1 MIAGKR
7 QNQDDGNY
15 TKVPNNIL
23 KARNLS
29 SEAVRVLS
37 LMIDR
42 QSALDNGGKL
52 LSGGTFYMVAS
63 AFDDAMDI
71 SGTQVQKKVIPEL
84 EEKGLISKFP
94 CPSGVDSIYK
104 RYNFYLLNWDTIYN
118 YDGSQKDPQKEAQK
132 KEKGKKAQETLK
144 SRRAAQNKPQQDKE
158 VRRRDIALRLGY
170 RDISDMEAIDL
181 TPPFDDNESAS
192 MVKTLTKKLALH
204 RVGILELDYDYIFNE
219 TVELYMA
226 WTKRRRGLSEHE
238 VNGAIDKYMEL
249 FNGIINS
256 VLTKNDTKD

>member
-7 QNQDDGNY
+7 QNKDDGNY

-84 EEKGLISKFP
+84 EEKGLISKIP
-94 CPSGVDSIYK
+94 CPQGVDSIYK
-104 RYNFYLLNWDTIYN
+104 RYNFYILNWDTIYN
-118 YDGSQKDPQKEAQK
+118 YDGSQKDPLREAKK
-132 KEKGKKAQETLK
+132 KEKGKRAQESL
-144 SRRAAQNKPQQDKE
+144 
-158 VRRRDIALRLGY
+158 
-170 RDISDMEAIDL
+170 
-181 TPPFDDNESAS
+181 
-192 MVKTLTKKLALH
+192 
-204 RVGILELDYDYIFNE
+204 
-219 TVELYMA
+219 
-226 WTKRRRGLSEHE
+226 KRRRMNASQPQQSIE
-238 VNGAIDKYMEL
+238 
-249 FNGIINS
+249 
-256 VLTKNDTKD
+256 